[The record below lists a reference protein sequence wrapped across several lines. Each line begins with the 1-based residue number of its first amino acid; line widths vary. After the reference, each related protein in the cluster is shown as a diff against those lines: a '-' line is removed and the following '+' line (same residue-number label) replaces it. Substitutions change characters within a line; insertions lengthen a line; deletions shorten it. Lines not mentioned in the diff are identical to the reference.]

1 MSQLYYQPVALP
13 NFGSAA
19 SGVTQ
24 AGLGLSTSLRSLG
37 EGITNLGKRRQARLD
52 EENARAQQGALE
64 ALKLVAGGAG
74 SDAELASINNALLG
88 LPEGVTLPGAADAV
102 AQRRSALLENDLT
115 RADIASRTATAR
127 NTNAT
132 ARGTELE
139 NTGLEATNR
148 LNARNQAFQDEFA
161 SDINEVRR
169 LNTVGD
175 RAAANEL
182 EQSILARAGDR
193 FGTDPSALL
202 SGSLSLF
209 GEGETVRDDNAS
221 RDLDRRGERQRQDIQ
236 AAEASDQNRER
247 DSLFQVNS
255 LKREV
260 EADNIVR
267 GEVTD
272 QIVAQ
277 SMTNAISEEDALL
290 NLRNTPNL
298 TARERTAAAEGIR
311 AKFSADPNA
320 LDTYNPL
327 DPSIPTDR
335 IFNNTDRA
343 EASLN
348 DTLKNLGYKG
358 PEIQLNSNSDI
369 DVPRTAAGIAA
380 AGQRVIRANPSF
392 AIFNEIQAIEQS
404 DLTNAAGAIPN
415 MGQAIRDQY
424 PQLSTPDKWI
434 NEVNRLQRKHK
445 LSDAE
450 TMAIVDR
457 SMKARGANFLGINM
471 LPGNQR
477 ADETIID
484 VDEFD
489 KLAADFTKNN
499 AGSLGADFKTVNDMV
514 GRAGTLSNQITDLE
528 TQRQRAQQAGRT
540 ATVNRLNDRITDARD
555 ELAGIETRIQGL
567 LPESSN
573 AGATTEDV
581 VSGIASLT
589 SEKARQT
596 FRLGGR

>member
-1 MSQLYYQPVALP
+1 MAQLFYQPVALP

-24 AGLGLSTSLRSLG
+24 AGLGLSSSLRSLG
-37 EGITNLGKRRQARLD
+37 EGITNLGKRRQARID
-52 EENARAQQGALE
+52 EENARAQAGALE
-64 ALKLVAGGAG
+64 ALKLVAGNAG
-74 SDAELASINNALLG
+74 SGAELDAINNALLG

-102 AQRRSALLENDLT
+102 AARRSALLENELT
-115 RADIASRTATAR
+115 RADISSRRATAR

-161 SDINEVRR
+161 TDINEVRR
-169 LNTVGD
+169 LNAIGD
-175 RAAANEL
+175 RQAANEL

-202 SGSLSLF
+202 SGSLNLF
-209 GEGETVRDDNAS
+209 NEGETIRDENAE
-221 RDLDRRGERQRQDIQ
+221 RDLNRRGERQRQSIQ
-236 AAEASDQNRER
+236 AAQEADANRRR
-247 DSLFQVNS
+247 DSDNS
-255 LKREV
+255 LAILQNELDAE
-260 EADNIVR
+260 EAVR
-267 GEVTD
+267 KDVTE
-272 QIVAQ
+272 QVVA
-277 SMTNAISEEDALL
+277 SSLSGAISEEDALL
-290 NLRNTPNL
+290 NLSRRTDL

-311 AKFSADPNA
+311 KKFSDDPNA

-327 DPSIPTDR
+327 DPSVPTDR
-335 IFNNTDRA
+335 IYNNVDKAQRA
-343 EASLN
+343 IN
-348 DTLKNLGYKG
+348 GTLESLGYEG
-358 PEIQLNSNSDI
+358 PKLRLNSNSDI

-392 AIFNEIQAIEQS
+392 AIFNEIQAIENS
-404 DLTNAAGAIPN
+404 DITNSAGAIPN

-457 SMKARGANFLGINM
+457 SMKARGANFLGVNL

-499 AGSLGADFKTVNDMV
+499 AGTLGADFRTINDMV

-528 TQRQRAQQAGRT
+528 TRRQRAQQAGRT
-540 ATVNRLNDRITDARD
+540 SDVNKLNKRITDARD